1 VSQAPSKLERRARAL
16 LRAYPAEYRHGRA
29 EEMIGTLLEA
39 APAGRSFPTAR
50 EAWSLIAG
58 GRHARAA
65 RNRRPGV
72 KANLRLALLLGISM
86 YLSFYFVL
94 FAGSVLGFIPGARA
108 SWLTDTTLAAG
119 LAAALAPWL
128 GSRAAATALA
138 IPAGALVA
146 YGVLSG
152 NHGAG
157 PTISVAELLII
168 MAALA
173 ALSGG
178 PVRLPRSWLWLPGAF
193 PLAVVA
199 GRLLSPR
206 HAFGPAT
213 FWGLLVLGA
222 LVLLAVVVVCWL
234 VTDARPAFAFCLAA
248 LLWVVTAALPQLAY
262 GGYLSATLEVALVQ
276 FAAVLPVLLP
286 AAWLLLRRQKA
297 PGPRPHP
304 EP

>member
-1 VSQAPSKLERRARAL
+1 VSQTPGKLERRARAL
-16 LRAYPAEYRHGRA
+16 LRAYPADYRHGRA
-29 EEMIGTLLEA
+29 EEIIGTLLEA
-39 APAGRSFPTAR
+39 APPSRSFPTAR

-86 YLSFYFVL
+86 YLSSYFVL
-94 FAGSVLGFIPGARA
+94 FAGSALGFIPGGRA

-119 LAAALAPWL
+119 LAVALAPWL

-138 IPAGALVA
+138 VPAGALVA

-157 PTISVAELLII
+157 PTISVAELLIV

-193 PLAVVA
+193 PLAAVA
-199 GRLLSPR
+199 GRLVSAW
-206 HAFGPAT
+206 HAFGPNLED
-213 FWGLLVLGA
+213 FLVLGA
-222 LVLLAVVVVCWL
+222 LVLLAVAVVCWL
-234 VTDARPAFAFCLAA
+234 VTDARPAFALCLAV

-262 GGYLSATLEVALVQ
+262 GGYLYATLEVALVQ